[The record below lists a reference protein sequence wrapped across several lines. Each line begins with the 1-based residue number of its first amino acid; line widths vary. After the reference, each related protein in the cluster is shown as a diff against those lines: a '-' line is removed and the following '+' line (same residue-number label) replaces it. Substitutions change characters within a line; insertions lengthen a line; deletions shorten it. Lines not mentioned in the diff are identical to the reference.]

1 MGVKQLLR
9 GPRAVLAKSALAVA
23 LAAAQPASSAVP
35 AALEGTRVIAT
46 ALSFEALW
54 DKLKKAIQANK
65 MGLVAQACA
74 SCGAKARGV
83 TIPGNAVVMV
93 FRSDFAVRM
102 LEASV
107 AAGVEAPLR
116 FYLTETADGTATL
129 AFRTPSAT
137 FAPYESAKLDAMAQE
152 LDAIWESIVRDT
164 LKK

>member
-9 GPRAVLAKSALAVA
+9 GPRAVLATAALAVS
-23 LAAAQPASSAVP
+23 LAAAQPAASAGSAP
-35 AALEGTRVIAT
+35 LEGTRVIET

-54 DKLKKAIQANK
+54 DRLKQAIQANG

-116 FYLTETADGTATL
+116 FYLTETAAGTATL
-129 AFRTPSAT
+129 AFRMPSAT
-137 FAPYESAKLDAMAQE
+137 FARYESAKLDAMAQE